1 MTKKQWLILTVI
13 VAGIAAFV
21 ALPDLLLHPDSV
33 VLGIDGDAAK
43 NYYTF
48 IYQSLYGDG
57 LWFEGMN
64 YPYGEHI
71 IFTDAQPLFSIP
83 LSLLNKFFSINPIA
97 MMHLLILV
105 GFMLSIILLYKILLR
120 FATPRLAALIFAV
133 LITTMSPQVFRLT
146 EHFSLSYFCVVPAI
160 FYLLLAYHQE
170 RKKKHIIL
178 LAVFALVVA
187 WVHPYYLLMVCLWM
201 LLYTVAYLL
210 SKPSEI
216 KLRVTHTLPIIGVAL
231 LSVIVF
237 QLILILTDPITDR
250 PTSPQGILAN
260 RTQLSDIVTSQYS
273 ILGSWLSNLGLVDTV
288 AARSEGYTYIGI
300 VPLVLLIVG
309 LFIAIRNR
317 IATKKDPEADNLGIW
332 LFIAIVMLLIGM
344 AFPFTYCFSCLDK
357 ASFLKQFR
365 AVGRFSW
372 SFYYIIALLSVV
384 ILNRLL
390 LVNRSSINRKYY
402 GLVLAVAVI
411 WAIDAKGYITY
422 MHSIVQERDKNFVA
436 DEKSALQKLLA
447 KHNLKPTDF
456 QSILSL
462 PYVHIGSEKLGV
474 GAAHTATLLPVF
486 NAALDIQLPIMN
498 VMLSRTS
505 WEQTFSHVKIA
516 GGPYTEKKTL
526 AKSDKPVLLM
536 VPTDYQSNPD
546 EQYLISTADLI
557 GSYDGVSVYQLSLT
571 KLLAKDY
578 QLQQEA
584 KDIASRLGVS
594 ESYSSAAGFSYYN
607 WYDDSAAKD
616 VLFGTG
622 AAVATTANTK
632 LLLSEPFRYAE
643 AGELYEFSVWA
654 LVGDDNHKSPF
665 FNINCIDSAG
675 SVLTTH
681 VAYGSE
687 STDSYGL
694 WLRIST
700 YFTVPQY
707 CSRIDVTVLNLPNP
721 TYLALDELLI
731 RKTTDVVIR
740 RDEQEHV
747 LVNNHIVK

>member
-1 MTKKQWLILTVI
+1 MTKKLWLILTVV

-33 VLGIDGDAAK
+33 VLSIDGDAAK

-48 IYQSLYGDG
+48 TYQSIYGDG

-71 IFTDAQPLFSIP
+71 VFTDAQPLFSIP

-120 FATPRLAALIFAV
+120 FDTPRLAALIFAV
-133 LITTMSPQVFRLT
+133 LITIMSPQVFRLT

-170 RKKKHIIL
+170 RKNKHIIL
-178 LAVFALVVA
+178 LSVFALVVA
-187 WVHPYYLLMVCLWM
+187 WVHPYYLLMVCLWV
-201 LLYTVAYLL
+201 LLYAVAYLL
-210 SKPSEI
+210 SKPSYI
-216 KLRVTHTLPIIGVAL
+216 KLRLKHVWPVVGVAL

-237 QLILILTDPITDR
+237 QLILILTDPVTDR

-288 AARSEGYTYIGI
+288 AARSEGYAYIGI
-300 VPLVLLIVG
+300 VPLVLLVAG
-309 LFIAIRNR
+309 LFVAIRNR
-317 IATKKDPEADNLGIW
+317 IATKTYPEAYNLGIW

-372 SFYYIIALLSVV
+372 SFYYIVTALSVV
-384 ILNRLL
+384 ILNRLFL
-390 LVNRSSINRKYY
+390 LNRSSSNRKYY
-402 GLVLAVAVI
+402 GLVLAAAVI

-422 MHSIVQERDKNFVA
+422 MHSITHDKDKNFVV
-436 DEKSALQKLLA
+436 DNESALQKLLA

-474 GAAHTATLLPVF
+474 GAAHTATLLPAF

-536 VPTDYQSNPD
+536 VSTDYQANPD
-546 EQYLISTADLI
+546 EQYLISAADLI
-557 GSYDGVSVYQLSLT
+557 DNYNDVKVYQLSPV
-571 KLLAKDY
+571 KLLAKDK

-584 KDIASRLGVS
+584 KNIAGRLGLT
-594 ESYSSAAGFSYYN
+594 ESYRSGNGYLYYN

-622 AAVATTANTK
+622 AMKATTANTK
-632 LLLSEPFRYAE
+632 LLLSEPFRYVE
-643 AGELYEFSVWA
+643 LGELFEFSVWA
-654 LVGDDNHKSPF
+654 LVSDENHKSPS
-665 FNINCIDSAG
+665 FNINCFDSTGNTLA
-675 SVLTTH
+675 TH
-681 VAYGSE
+681 VAYGNQ
-687 STDSYGL
+687 STDNEGL
-694 WLRIST
+694 WLRISK
-700 YFTVPQY
+700 YFIVPVG
-707 CSRIDVTVLNLPNP
+707 CTRINVTLLNLPNP

-740 RDEQEHV
+740 RDEQGRV

>member
-1 MTKKQWLILTVI
+1 MTKKLWLILTVV

-33 VLGIDGDAAK
+33 VLGIGGDAAK

-97 MMHLLILV
+97 MMHLLILI
-105 GFMLSIILLYKILLR
+105 GFMLSIVFLYKILLR
-120 FATPRLAALIFAV
+120 FATPRLAALVFAV
-133 LITTMSPQVFRLT
+133 LITMMSPQVFRLT

-170 RKKKHIIL
+170 RKKKYIIL
-178 LAVFALVVA
+178 LAVFALIVA
-187 WVHPYYLLMVCLWM
+187 WVHPYYLLMVCLWV
-201 LLYTVAYLL
+201 LLYAVAYLL
-210 SKPSEI
+210 SKPSEF
-216 KLRVTHTLPIIGVAL
+216 KLRIRHILPIVGVAL

-237 QLILILTDPITDR
+237 QLILILTDPIADR
-250 PTSPQGILAN
+250 PASPQGILAN

-273 ILGSWLSNLGLVDTV
+273 ILGSRLSNLGLVDTV
-288 AARSEGYTYIGI
+288 AGRSEGYAYIGI
-300 VPLVLLIVG
+300 IPILMLVVG

-317 IATKKDPEADNLGIW
+317 IATKKYPEAHSLDIW
-332 LFIAIVMLLIGM
+332 LFIAMVMLLIGM

-372 SFYYIIALLSVV
+372 SFYYIVTVLSVV
-384 ILNRLL
+384 VLNRLF
-390 LVNRSSINRKYY
+390 LVNRSSANRKYY

-411 WAIDAKGYITY
+411 WTIDAKGYITY
-422 MHSIVQERDKNFVA
+422 LHSIAQDRDKNFVV
-436 DEKSALQKLLA
+436 DNESALQKLLA

-474 GAAHTATLLPVF
+474 GAAHTATLLPAF
-486 NAALDIQLPIMN
+486 NTALDIQLPIMN

-505 WEQTFSHVKIA
+505 WEQTFRQVKVA
-516 GGPYTEKKTL
+516 GGPYTEKQTL
-526 AKSDKPVLLM
+526 TENDKPVLLM
-536 VPTDYQSNPD
+536 VPTDYQANPD

-584 KDIASRLGVS
+584 KDIVSRLGVS

-607 WYDDSAAKD
+607 WYDDSVAKD

-643 AGELYEFSVWA
+643 AGELYEFSIWA
-654 LVGDDNHKSPF
+654 LVSDENHKSPS
-665 FNINCIDSAG
+665 FNINCLDSTGNTLA
-675 SVLTTH
+675 TH
-681 VAYGSE
+681 VAHGNQT
-687 STDSYGL
+687 TDNEGM
-694 WLRIST
+694 WLRVSK
-700 YFTVPQY
+700 YFTVPEG
-707 CSRIDVTVLNLPNP
+707 CSRINVTLLNLPNP
-721 TYLALDELLI
+721 AYLAVDELLI

-740 RDEQEHV
+740 RDEQGCV